1 MRRKTEENMRK
12 IKALYESGRKEDS
25 LVYAE
30 DKRAVKPYRYKGKTY
45 TDVTDLFAGR

>member
-1 MRRKTEENMRK
+1 MRREPEESMRK
-12 IKALYESGRKEDS
+12 IKALHESGGKEDG

-30 DKRAVKPYRYKGKTY
+30 DKRAVKPYRYKGKDY